1 MKKIVLA
8 LIVFSIICMVLT
20 GCIHWETSVD
30 YKLLHDTSQIQSIR
44 IYKTKSGIGYNYS
57 DPIDPCSALLGEISS
72 DQVADFVE
80 ELTALPFTESHLI
93 LLFPAAVDPNF
104 YYGNHIVK
112 VEYLDGSCEL
122 ISYCIQR
129 QFPLNEK
136 YPDTTR
142 YGTENEQWLDFLQNW
157 VDISDQN

>member
-80 ELTALPFTESHLI
+80 ELAKEYDTWHNFPFTTHDGKEIVLSKG
-93 LLFPAAVDPNF
+93 N
-104 YYGNHIVK
+104 YGIQIYQQKEIN
-112 VEYLDGSCEL
+112 
-122 ISYCIQR
+122 YC
-129 QFPLNEK
+129 L
-136 YPDTTR
+136 
-142 YGTENEQWLDFLQNW
+142 
-157 VDISDQN
+157 